1 MASEQLTVKAAY
13 QQTTH
18 VTLQSIS
25 DEKIF
30 KMCDNYLG
38 TDQSLEK
45 FKSKCWDFIKQGI
58 YYWFFSFIFFI

>member
-38 TDQSLEK
+38 TDHSLEK
-45 FKSKCWDFIKQGI
+45 FKSKCWDFI
-58 YYWFFSFIFFI
+58 